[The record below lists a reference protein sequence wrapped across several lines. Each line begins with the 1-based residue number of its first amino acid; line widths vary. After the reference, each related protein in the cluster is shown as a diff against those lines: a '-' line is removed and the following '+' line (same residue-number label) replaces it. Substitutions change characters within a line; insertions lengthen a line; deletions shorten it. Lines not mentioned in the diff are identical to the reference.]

1 MFRTL
6 LTAAAVSALLV
17 GGAQAQTAPRAKS
30 GLKALFAGK
39 SAAPAAPAA
48 VPVSP
53 EAVAVGLRDKALR
66 DHLAWDITEDLTTT
80 IGPRLVGSPAMEKAK
95 DWGVAQFKA
104 LGFTNIKVDEFAKTS
119 WTRGE
124 ESAWLMAPYAM
135 NLNPVGLGRT
145 VSTPAEGVEAE
156 VALFKTYAEMIAAPE
171 GALKGKI
178 VVITQPMV
186 MAQDGAG
193 YGVAGI
199 SRRAGPVEA
208 AKRGAVAMLIR
219 SISTSDSSVPHT
231 GSTANGEGVVT
242 IPAAAI
248 GVPEAEQLERLA
260 AKGPLRI
267 KLKLQSSF
275 DAKDV
280 AWNISGDV
288 QGSEKPDEVIVIG
301 GHLDSWDVGTGALDD
316 ATGIAITTAAAKLIG
331 DLPRHPKRTIR
342 VVMWGSEESGGSSD
356 AYLAA
361 NKDAL
366 SKIVL
371 AGESDTGADRI
382 YSLQVP
388 AGALEHPVIKTATR
402 VLMPLKIYLDRAPAA
417 HGGAD
422 IGAIEE
428 AGVPVI
434 NLNQDASR
442 YFDYHHTADDT
453 LNKVDPIQLAQNV
466 AAWTSFLYL
475 VADSD
480 IDFRALKPAT
490 AAASH

>member
-17 GGAQAQTAPRAKS
+17 GGAQAQTAPQAKS
-30 GLKALFAGK
+30 GLKTLFAGK
-39 SAAPAAPAA
+39 SAAPAAA
-48 VPVSP
+48 PVSP
-53 EAVAVGLRDKALR
+53 EATAEALRDKALR

-104 LGFTNIKVDEFAKTS
+104 LGFTNIKVDEFAKPS

-145 VSTPAEGVEAE
+145 ISTLPEGVEAE

-186 MAQDGAG
+186 RAQDGAG

-280 AWNISGDV
+280 AWNISGDI

-388 AGALEHPVIKTATR
+388 AGALDHPVIKTATR

>member
-6 LTAAAVSALLV
+6 LTAAAVTALLA
-17 GGAQAQTAPRAKS
+17 GSAFAQDVKTA
-30 GLKALFAGK
+30 
-39 SAAPAAPAA
+39 
-48 VPVSP
+48 
-53 EAVAVGLRDKALR
+53 EALRDKALR
-66 DHLAWDITEDLTTT
+66 DYLAWDITEDLTTN
-80 IGPRLVGSPAMEKAK
+80 IGPRVVGSPAMERAK
-95 DWGVAQFKA
+95 VWGVAKFKA
-104 LGFTNIKVDEFAKTS
+104 LGFTNIKVEEFATPS

-124 ESAWLMAPYAM
+124 ESASLVAPYPM
-135 NLNPVGLGRT
+135 KLDVLGLGRT

-156 VALFKTYAEMIAAPE
+156 VALFKTYADMIAAPE

-186 MAQDGAG
+186 RAQDGSG

-199 SRRAGPVEA
+199 SRRAGPTEA

-267 KLKLQSSF
+267 KLKLISSF
-275 DAKDV
+275 DLKDV
-280 AWNISGDV
+280 AWNISGDIK
-288 QGSEKPDEVIVIG
+288 GSEKPDEVIVIG

-331 DLPRHPKRTIR
+331 DLPKHPKRTLR

-361 NKDAL
+361 HKADAD
-366 SKIVL
+366 KIVL

-382 YSLQVP
+382 YALRVP
-388 AGALEHPVIKTATR
+388 AGSLNHPLIQTAAG
-402 VLMPLKIYLDRAPAA
+402 VLAPLKIYLDRAPAA
-417 HGGAD
+417 NGGAD
-422 IGAIEE
+422 IAGLESV
-428 AGVPVI
+428 GVPSI
-434 NLNQDASR
+434 NLRQDASR

-453 LNKVDPIQLAQNV
+453 LNKVDPLQLAQNV

-480 IDFRALKPAT
+480 IDFRALK
-490 AAASH
+490 AAAPAAAN